1 MVWRRIYYIHDRGI
15 VLRGKQSLCDVLLRM
30 WEGRF
35 DLVRWVDSVVGRA
48 DEVGCM
54 WRDSFVGRGC
64 FVVVV
69 VLGNEI
75 VSMEGW
81 GCGWKFERVEVGHG
95 GGGMMVDKIGFEG
108 RMREWMHMWR
118 RWTVDGTAC

>member
-1 MVWRRIYYIHDRGI
+1 
-15 VLRGKQSLCDVLLRM
+15 M